1 MVNIMILQMLLMIKI
16 ASRNEFLCGRR
27 EPEEGYFIQQ
37 LSGVHAFWQSE
48 PEQSAF
54 KVVKAAHVAV
64 FVLEIIEVLE
74 PDVSRAALEIP
85 SANCV
90 MYVFWSA
97 ISLQLAV
104 TPVSPAPLDKVT
116 ASLSSLKT

>member
-1 MVNIMILQMLLMIKI
+1 MVKFMILQMLLMIKI
-16 ASRNEFLCGRR
+16 ASRTEILCGRR
-27 EPEEGYFIQQ
+27 VPKEGYSIQQ
-37 LSGVHAFWQSE
+37 LSGEHAFWQSE

-54 KVVKAAHVAV
+54 KVVKIVHVAV

-90 MYVFWSA
+90 MYVFWSLIA
-97 ISLQLAV
+97 LQLAV
-104 TPVSPAPLDKVT
+104 TPVSPEP
-116 ASLSSLKT
+116 